1 MSTQTGSSLSDNLC
15 QIQIIINFI
24 PTFQHLLL
32 LHPPAVLLILPLP
45 VSYRLIANP
54 LNTSSGFGH
63 ILQIICCNCINPLR
77 ILLSPFFIIHTGS
90 SHRLSQFYQK
100 LCITA
105 SSIIPISRPMRSS
118 PWRSSPLA
126 NNTNAFFI

>member
-32 LHPPAVLLILPLP
+32 LRPPAVLLILPLP
-45 VSYRLIANP
+45 VSYKLIANP

-63 ILQIICCNCINPLR
+63 IL
-77 ILLSPFFIIHTGS
+77 
-90 SHRLSQFYQK
+90 
-100 LCITA
+100 
-105 SSIIPISRPMRSS
+105 
-118 PWRSSPLA
+118 
-126 NNTNAFFI
+126 